1 MEMTT
6 PTISLAFFQNDQI
19 VLEDVWRSMK
29 FTLEKAITLKT
40 PYCVLMCQRAV
51 QGDGDGCRYAVCG
64 SCHAKRKPKGCQ
76 KSASYE
82 ERKMTCHHEFHN
94 LVDQY
99 DLWWCK
105 KKRSMA

>member
-1 MEMTT
+1 
-6 PTISLAFFQNDQI
+6 
-19 VLEDVWRSMK
+19 MK

-51 QGDGDGCRYAVCG
+51 RGDGDGCQYAVCE
-64 SCHAKRKPKGCQ
+64 SCHAKRKPKGRQ
-76 KSASYE
+76 KLASYE
-82 ERKMTCHHEFHN
+82 ERKMRCHHEFHN

-105 KKRSMA
+105 KKEINGLNWMERAQGCVFCGGMFVVRDK